1 MDRKSHNYLGLRQ
14 GAELETPHGTL
25 GMRVCR
31 GASLGLPFRASSLVP
46 RTPLDPDIQRK
57 RCDWGPDSSPT
68 TCSPLPK
75 LLRIPVPPPALERCQ
90 WCMET
95 PEDTDL
101 VEHLQSLKDLPG
113 GFGLAFAGAAEEI
126 IRLREERDGLQ
137 RALRAIMRVVINIH
151 DHQAQRTAAEQ
162 ARQERV
168 EAMLAAAM
176 GYELE
181 IHEITSSAAT
191 SRRSQPQAPNG

>member
-1 MDRKSHNYLGLRQ
+1 MPTASRCRKTRISILIGRSTTRSH
-14 GAELETPHGTL
+14 
-25 GMRVCR
+25 
-31 GASLGLPFRASSLVP
+31 
-46 RTPLDPDIQRK
+46 
-57 RCDWGPDSSPT
+57 
-68 TCSPLPK
+68 PLPK
-75 LLRIPVPPPALERCQ
+75 ILKIPVTPPALERCQ

-95 PEDTDL
+95 PGETDL

-137 RALRAIMRVVINIH
+137 RALRAVMRVVINVH

-168 EAMLAAAM
+168 EAMLEEVISGAQ
-176 GYELE
+176 GQRVRPGQR
-181 IHEITSSAAT
+181 
-191 SRRSQPQAPNG
+191 SRR